1 MEERISQTLQRK
13 IYIIAFVYFII
24 NALQSY
30 FTPLI
35 DDEAYYWVWSKD
47 LDWGF
52 FDHPP
57 MIALWIKIGF
67 FFIKNALG
75 VRLVSCLMGALGF
88 IVFTSLVDVR
98 TEKQLKLFSIIFFS
112 FVLFQVF
119 GFIATPDSPLLFF
132 GIFYLYMLKKFTE
145 RSTWGRAF
153 LLGFSMAALMYSKYH
168 SAFLI
173 IFTLIPFVPKFIKNI
188 KAYAAIIFAL
198 LLYVPHL
205 YWQYAHDFQTLEYHF
220 FRRNANLNFY
230 LTDPLEYL
238 LNVLAVGSPFLMY
251 FFLKGVGKVKK
262 NTYVYSMILAFF
274 AVVGFFIFASFRSSV
289 QAQWT
294 LIAYLP
300 MCYLLYQYAVQNP
313 SEQKW
318 IQKLGLLTI
327 FLLFL
332 GRIYVVIPDPIFKTK
347 YHGWK
352 EAMIEAGKKTHGM
365 AAFDAYQEVS
375 LFNFYNYPNKQAAIY
390 RTFEGRP
397 SQYTITDNE
406 LNLNHKDI
414 TFFNY
419 DKSKSSTPNDSLYI
433 NSSRP
438 FSYFPVD
445 IKDFISVKDLKI
457 DILDSE
463 IKDGKLYC
471 KIKISGAVDSEVSP
485 ALGFQLRFVAVKK
498 PLSSKVLYQENVA
511 FKPFGKNP
519 TNEIQTIEIPIP
531 ENFEPKAEN
540 VGYLGFSYKNLDIK
554 NQSNSLYLARE
565 E

>member
-205 YWQYAHDFQTLEYHF
+205 YWQYAHDFQSLEYHF

-230 LTDPLEYL
+230 
-238 LNVLAVGSPFLMY
+238 
-251 FFLKGVGKVKK
+251 
-262 NTYVYSMILAFF
+262 
-274 AVVGFFIFASFRSSV
+274 
-289 QAQWT
+289 
-294 LIAYLP
+294 
-300 MCYLLYQYAVQNP
+300 
-313 SEQKW
+313 
-318 IQKLGLLTI
+318 
-327 FLLFL
+327 
-332 GRIYVVIPDPIFKTK
+332 
-347 YHGWK
+347 
-352 EAMIEAGKKTHGM
+352 
-365 AAFDAYQEVS
+365 
-375 LFNFYNYPNKQAAIY
+375 
-390 RTFEGRP
+390 
-397 SQYTITDNE
+397 
-406 LNLNHKDI
+406 
-414 TFFNY
+414 
-419 DKSKSSTPNDSLYI
+419 
-433 NSSRP
+433 
-438 FSYFPVD
+438 
-445 IKDFISVKDLKI
+445 
-457 DILDSE
+457 
-463 IKDGKLYC
+463 
-471 KIKISGAVDSEVSP
+471 
-485 ALGFQLRFVAVKK
+485 
-498 PLSSKVLYQENVA
+498 
-511 FKPFGKNP
+511 
-519 TNEIQTIEIPIP
+519 
-531 ENFEPKAEN
+531 
-540 VGYLGFSYKNLDIK
+540 
-554 NQSNSLYLARE
+554 
-565 E
+565 